1 MFGEIKDLA
10 SLKMRALELATGQVV
25 PGIQTNVLLPEP
37 KEVVERAKVYE
48 EYLKDGVNLQD
59 TTNSLQGLISPLTF
73 MPFLLS
79 LKSEGRE
86 ITPEMRIFFEKSGVD
101 PSLLDALCGKQSENE
116 EKGVDDLIDKV
127 NESRE
132 IHFVGCVIKEW
143 VHPELRNEKH
153 RYEIIQDSKVIAK
166 GDDVRMLIFEN
177 L

>member
-10 SLKMRALELATGQVV
+10 TLKMRALELATGQVV
-25 PGIQTNVLLPEP
+25 TGIQTNALLPDP

-48 EYLKDGVNLQD
+48 EYLKEGVKIP
-59 TTNSLQGLISPLTF
+59 NSQGDFSSFFTMLPILFSINSENRDIS
-73 MPFLLS
+73 
-79 LKSEGRE
+79 
-86 ITPEMRIFFEKSGVD
+86 PEMRIFFEKSGVD
-101 PSLLDALCGKQSENE
+101 PNLLDALCGKQTENK

-132 IHFVGCVIKEW
+132 IHFDGCVIKEW

-153 RYEIIQDSKVIAK
+153 QYEIIQDGKVIAK
-166 GDDVRMLIFEN
+166 GNDVRMLIFEN

>member
-1 MFGEIKDLA
+1 MVGEIKDLA
-10 SLKMRALELATGQVV
+10 SLKMRALELATGQVMTAL
-25 PGIQTNVLLPEP
+25 QNNSLLPDP

-48 EYLKDGVNLQD
+48 KYLKEGVNLQD

-101 PSLLDALCGKQSENE
+101 PSLLDALCGKSTENE

-132 IHFVGCVIKEW
+132 IHYGGCVIKEW

-153 RYEIIQDSKVIAK
+153 RYEIIYDGKVMTK